1 MRAARAPAAVAAGI
15 MFGKGLFIPVIYGV
29 MGFVVGIIGAAIYNL
44 VAGWIGGIEIE
55 VE

>member
-1 MRAARAPAAVAAGI
+1 

-29 MGFVVGIIGAAIYNL
+29 MGFVIGIIGAAIYYL
-44 VAGWIGGIEIE
+44 VAGRIGGIEIE